1 MRRLFFSGPLRNALA
16 RKYPR
21 LRARRVLEDNDPG
34 GYLSGKVIAAK
45 KEMPKY
51 AKFHIPKR
59 SPDLSVLDYYF
70 WNEVGRRLRKA
81 ELLFP
86 EDKKEAR
93 DDFIIRLKK
102 TALSIPPAD
111 VSKAIGDLA

>member
-1 MRRLFFSGPLRNALA
+1 MFGWLGECKKLSNQGWTHSYTCVVFEQHYVVENTWNGDEAAAFFSRPLRNALA

-34 GYLSGKVIAAK
+34 GYLSGKAIAAK

-59 SPDLSVLDYYF
+59 SPDLNVLDY
-70 WNEVGRRLRKA
+70 
-81 ELLFP
+81 
-86 EDKKEAR
+86 
-93 DDFIIRLKK
+93 
-102 TALSIPPAD
+102 
-111 VSKAIGDLA
+111 